1 MFCKCILFDAIN
13 SEVVRVFLHV
23 TLPISTC
30 FEVIAYF
37 LLIRKRQFLCTII
50 NLHKSQSYNLFTNLI
65 LGYLATRL
73 LIMDLAKFQVRHG
86 EIMCSVCHY
95 AADSQSA
102 LEAHIRKHQED
113 PTRPY
118 FCHSCDARFST
129 RKRWDQHLPKHQ
141 TETPFVCQVSY
152 GLKP

>member
-1 MFCKCILFDAIN
+1 MFRSHCLFFAYSKKAISMNYYQSLKTPILQPLYKSDLRLSNLAI
-13 SEVVRVFLHV
+13 
-23 TLPISTC
+23 
-30 FEVIAYF
+30 
-37 LLIRKRQFLCTII
+37 
-50 NLHKSQSYNLFTNLI
+50 
-65 LGYLATRL
+65 RL

-152 GLKP
+152 GFKPWPKASLHTL

>member
-1 MFCKCILFDAIN
+1 MHYYHSSQRPIL
-13 SEVVRVFLHV
+13 
-23 TLPISTC
+23 PP
-30 FEVIAYF
+30 
-37 LLIRKRQFLCTII
+37 
-50 NLHKSQSYNLFTNLI
+50 LHKSDLGFSNLTI
-65 LGYLATRL
+65 RL

-141 TETPFVCQVSY
+141 TETPFVCQVNFASNQTLAQGCFTY
-152 GLKP
+152 PLKNMH